1 MLIARNSQAATVRS
15 IPLQVCNLADV
26 YSQYPIA
33 PHNALLDLVL
43 HPLAL
48 VGVCA
53 NENDTDCRPLKLLV
67 DPILDRG
74 LPLTLYRLKIRL
86 VDKPRLRDSGD
97 DVAITNIHRTMDI
110 VILEA
115 EEYLP
120 SHIKSSAILDAVV

>member
-15 IPLQVCNLADV
+15 IPLQFCNLADV

-33 PHNALLDLVL
+33 PRNALLDLVL

-53 NENDTDCRPLKLLV
+53 NENDTDRRALKLLV
-67 DPILDRG
+67 DPVLDRG
-74 LPLTLYRLKIRL
+74 LPLALYSLKIGL

-97 DVAITNIHRTMDI
+97 DVAITNVHRTMDI

-115 EEYLP
+115 EEYFP
-120 SHIKSSAILDAVV
+120 SHIKSSAVLEAVV